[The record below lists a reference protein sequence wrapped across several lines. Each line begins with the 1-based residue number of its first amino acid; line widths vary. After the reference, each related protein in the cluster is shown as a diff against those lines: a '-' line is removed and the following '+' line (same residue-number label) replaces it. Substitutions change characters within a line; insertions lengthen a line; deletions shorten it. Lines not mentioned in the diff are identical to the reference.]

1 MWWCGVVTFK
11 HGLPLQ
17 PDHHKTL
24 TFVEALQKP
33 LIWEPVGGWG
43 HVHAYVPNLHR
54 HGHHLV
60 FVSCIFM
67 DKGRHTR
74 SRVFTG
80 RHTETYRADTHKQTH
95 TAFQLAAKARCD
107 NGFLYV
113 NAAGW
118 DASVCSSVFRSGDA
132 RIILNC
138 KMPEVERH
146 IVFNAVANVH
156 LEKIQK
162 KYPVECLNR

>member
-17 PDHHKTL
+17 PNHHKTL

-33 LIWEPVGGWG
+33 LIWELVGGWG
-43 HVHAYVPNLHR
+43 HMHTYVPNLHR

-67 DKGRHTR
+67 DKGWHTR
-74 SRVFTG
+74 SHVFTG

-95 TAFQLAAKARCD
+95 TQQPSSWLQRPDVIMASCMLMLPAGTPLSAPQYSAQVTLTSFWIAKCQKWND
-107 NGFLYV
+107 TLFLMPLP
-113 NAAGW
+113 
-118 DASVCSSVFRSGDA
+118 VC
-132 RIILNC
+132 I
-138 KMPEVERH
+138 
-146 IVFNAVANVH
+146 
-156 LEKIQK
+156 
-162 KYPVECLNR
+162 